1 MSWLPP
7 VRNQVMWWTGT
18 IAIAMCLGSLVYGA
32 QLGTIGMWLVMAVVA
47 YERAW

>member
-32 QLGTIGMWLVMAVVA
+32 QPGTIGMWLVMAIVA